1 MKTMKKIILFTLLLS
16 LLFIVTAC
24 SKETTP
30 DEKMFEVG
38 SDDLTNI
45 QASQPFQISGYIKNR
60 SNHKWDISHGAGIF
74 TYEIYD
80 SDGNLV
86 KQDYDMLFTNSIGY
100 VSELKPKMEFRNN
113 YEEHRNKEFYEFQI
127 EKPGTYKV
135 KTIATFRIENGDEQV
150 EFVLSS
156 NELNEFVVK

>member
-1 MKTMKKIILFTLLLS
+1 MRKMFLITLSLM

-45 QASQPFQISGYIKNR
+45 QASQPFQISGYIKNK
-60 SNHKWDISHGAGIF
+60 SKHKWDISHGADIF

-86 KQDYDMLFTNSIGY
+86 KQEYDMLFTNSIGY
-100 VSELKPKMEFRNN
+100 LSELKPKTEFRNN
-113 YEEHRNKEFYEFQI
+113 YEEHRSKEYYEFQI

-135 KTIATFRIENGDEQV
+135 KTIATFRIENGDERV

-156 NELNEFVVK
+156 NELNEFIVK

>member
-1 MKTMKKIILFTLLLS
+1 MKKVILFTLLLS

-24 SKETTP
+24 SKETAP

-45 QASQPFQISGYIKNR
+45 QASQPFQINGYVKNK
-60 SNHKWDISHGAGIF
+60 SNHKWDISHGADIF

-80 SDGNLV
+80 SEGNLV

-100 VSELKPKMEFRNN
+100 VSELKPKAEFRNN
-113 YEEHRNKEFYEFQI
+113 YEEQRNKEYYEFQI

-135 KTIATFRIENGDEQV
+135 KTIATYRIENGDEKV

-156 NELNEFVVK
+156 SELNEFVVK